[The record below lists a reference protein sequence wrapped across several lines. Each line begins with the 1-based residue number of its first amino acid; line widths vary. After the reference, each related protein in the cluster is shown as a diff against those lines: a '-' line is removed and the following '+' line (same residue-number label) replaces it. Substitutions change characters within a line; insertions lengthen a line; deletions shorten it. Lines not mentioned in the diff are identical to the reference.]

1 MEVYPVCDESK
12 LFKKNMQLF
21 STVICGIVYK
31 CELVSK
37 YLVVLGILPTF
48 CRYENAAGVL
58 LNRC

>member
-31 CELVSK
+31 CE
-37 YLVVLGILPTF
+37 
-48 CRYENAAGVL
+48 
-58 LNRC
+58 